1 MFGLTGVQLRAMVY
15 VALAALSFAVGW
27 QVHAWKVAYDLER
40 DRSAQEAAAAL
51 VNEISGKTLEA
62 ISGIRVEN
70 KTIYQQGRTEVLRET
85 IYRDCIIPE
94 SGRVLLESAR
104 KN

>member
-1 MFGLTGVQLRAMVY
+1 MIDQARLIAYAV
-15 VALAALSFAVGW
+15 VAAASLATGW

-40 DRSAQEAAAAL
+40 DRQAQEAAAEL
-51 VNEISGKTLEA
+51 VREISSKTLEA
-62 ISGIRVEN
+62 IDDIRIEN

-85 IYRDCIIPE
+85 IYRDCIVPE
-94 SGRVLLESAR
+94 PGRMLLESAR

>member
-1 MFGLTGVQLRAMVY
+1 MIDKARLIAY
-15 VALAALSFAVGW
+15 VATAGISLAVGW

-40 DRSAQEAAAAL
+40 DRKAQEASAEL
-51 VNEISGKTLEA
+51 VREISGKTLEA
-62 ISGIRVEN
+62 IASIRIEN

-85 IYRDCIIPE
+85 TYRDCIVPE
-94 SGRVLLESAR
+94 SGRMLLESAR

>member
-1 MFGLTGVQLRAMVY
+1 MIDKARLIAY
-15 VALAALSFAVGW
+15 AAVAAVSFATGW

-40 DRSAQEAAAAL
+40 DRAAREAAAAL
-51 VNEISGKTLEA
+51 VNEISNKTLKQIA
-62 ISGIRVEN
+62 GIRVEN

-85 IYRDCIIPE
+85 IYRDCIVPE
-94 SGRVLLESAR
+94 PGRVLLESAR

>member
-1 MFGLTGVQLRAMVY
+1 MFGLTGLQVRAIVY
-15 VALAALSFAVGW
+15 VALAALSFTVGW

-40 DRSAQEAAAAL
+40 DRQAHEAAAAL

-62 ISGIRVEN
+62 IAGIRVEN

-85 IYRDCIIPE
+85 IYRDCIVPP

>member
-1 MFGLTGVQLRAMVY
+1 MIDKARLIAYAVV
-15 VALAALSFAVGW
+15 AALSFAVGW

-40 DRSAQEAAAAL
+40 DRQAQEAATAL

-62 ISGIRVEN
+62 IAGIRVEN

-85 IYRDCIIPE
+85 IYRDCVLPDA
-94 SGRVLLESAR
+94 GRVLLESAR

>member
-1 MFGLTGVQLRAMVY
+1 MIDKARLIAYAVV
-15 VALAALSFAVGW
+15 AALSFAVGW

-40 DRSAQEAAAAL
+40 DRQAQEAAAAL
-51 VNEISGKTLEA
+51 VNEISGKTLDA
-62 ISGIRVEN
+62 IAGIRVEN

-85 IYRDCIIPE
+85 IYRDCVLPDT
-94 SGRVLLESAR
+94 GRVLLESAR

>member
-1 MFGLTGVQLRAMVY
+1 MIDKARLIAYAVV
-15 VALAALSFAVGW
+15 AALSFAVGW
-27 QVHAWKVAYDLER
+27 QVHAWKVSYDLER
-40 DRSAQEAAAAL
+40 DRQAQEAAAAL
-51 VNEISGKTLEA
+51 VSEISGKTLEA
-62 ISGIRVEN
+62 IAGIRVEN

-85 IYRDCIIPE
+85 IYRDCIVPE

>member
-1 MFGLTGVQLRAMVY
+1 MIDKARLIAY
-15 VALAALSFAVGW
+15 VLVAIASLAVGW

-40 DRSAQEAAAAL
+40 DREAQEAAAEL
-51 VNEISGKTLEA
+51 VREISGKTLEQIA
-62 ISGIRVEN
+62 GIRIEN

-85 IYRDCIIPE
+85 IYRDCVLPDA
-94 SGRVLLESAR
+94 GRLLLESAR

>member
-1 MFGLTGVQLRAMVY
+1 MIDKARLIAYAVI
-15 VALAALSFAVGW
+15 AAASFAVGW

-40 DRSAQEAAAAL
+40 DRAAQEAAAAL
-51 VNEISGKTLEA
+51 VLEISGKTLEQIA
-62 ISGIRVEN
+62 GIRIEN
-70 KTIYQQGRTEVLRET
+70 KTIYQKGRTEVLRET
-85 IYRDCIIPE
+85 IYRDCIVPP

>member
-1 MFGLTGVQLRAMVY
+1 MFGLTGVQLRAMLY

-40 DRSAQEAAAAL
+40 DRQAQEAAAAL

-62 ISGIRVEN
+62 IAGIRVEN

-85 IYRDCIIPE
+85 IYRDCIVPE
-94 SGRVLLESAR
+94 PGRVLLESAR

>member
-1 MFGLTGVQLRAMVY
+1 MIDKARLIAYAVV
-15 VALAALSFAVGW
+15 AALSFAVGW

-40 DRSAQEAAAAL
+40 DRQAQEAAAAL
-51 VNEISGKTLEA
+51 VNEISGKTLA
-62 ISGIRVEN
+62 QIAGIRVEN

-85 IYRDCIIPE
+85 IYRDCIVPE
-94 SGRVLLESAR
+94 PGRVLLESAR

>member
-1 MFGLTGVQLRAMVY
+1 MIDKARLIAYAVV
-15 VALAALSFAVGW
+15 AALSFAVGW

-40 DRSAQEAAAAL
+40 DRQAQEAAAAL

-62 ISGIRVEN
+62 IAGIRIEN

-94 SGRVLLESAR
+94 PGRLLLKSAR

>member
-1 MFGLTGVQLRAMVY
+1 MFGLTGVQLRAIIY
-15 VALAALSFAVGW
+15 VGLAAVAFAVGW

-40 DRSAQEAAAAL
+40 DRQAQEAAAEL
-51 VNEISGKTLEA
+51 VREISGKTLEQIA
-62 ISGIRVEN
+62 GIRIEN

-85 IYRDCIIPE
+85 IYRDCVLPDA
-94 SGRVLLESAR
+94 GRGLLESAR

>member
-1 MFGLTGVQLRAMVY
+1 MIDKARLIAYAVV
-15 VALAALSFAVGW
+15 AALSFAVGW
-27 QVHAWKVAYDLER
+27 QVHVWKVAYDLER
-40 DRSAQEAAAAL
+40 DRQAQEAAAAL

-85 IYRDCIIPE
+85 IYRDCIVPE
-94 SGRVLLESAR
+94 PGRVLLESAR

>member
-1 MFGLTGVQLRAMVY
+1 MIDKARLIAYAVV
-15 VALAALSFAVGW
+15 AALSFAVGW
-27 QVHAWKVAYDLER
+27 QVHSWKVAYDLER
-40 DRSAQEAAAAL
+40 DRQAQEAAAAL

-62 ISGIRVEN
+62 IAGIRIEN

-85 IYRDCIIPE
+85 IYRDCIVPE
-94 SGRVLLESAR
+94 PGRLLLESAR

>member
-1 MFGLTGVQLRAMVY
+1 MIDKARLIAYAV
-15 VALAALSFAVGW
+15 VAAASLAVGW

-40 DRSAQEAAAAL
+40 DSQAQEKAAEL
-51 VNEISGKTLEA
+51 VREVSGKTLEA
-62 ISGIRVEN
+62 IAGIRVEN

-85 IYRDCIIPE
+85 IYRDCVLPDA
-94 SGRVLLESAR
+94 GRVLLESAR

>member
-1 MFGLTGVQLRAMVY
+1 MFSLTGIQLRAIVY
-15 VALAALSFAVGW
+15 VALAAIAFGVGW

-40 DRSAQEAAAAL
+40 DSKAQEAAAEL
-51 VNEISGKTLEA
+51 VREVSGKTLEA
-62 ISGIRVEN
+62 IAGIRIEN

-85 IYRDCIIPE
+85 IYRDCVVPP

>member
-1 MFGLTGVQLRAMVY
+1 MIDKARLIAYAVV
-15 VALAALSFAVGW
+15 AALSFAVGW

-40 DRSAQEAAAAL
+40 DRIAQEAASEL
-51 VNEISGKTLEA
+51 VREVSGKTLEA
-62 ISGIRVEN
+62 IAGIRIEN

-94 SGRVLLESAR
+94 PGRVLLESAR